1 MTSKKLRNHNN
12 MSTKPGEPL
21 AIDAL
26 HPIPDTCILQRQC
39 LDPGKLEFDHVDC
52 VVRKSCDDPL
62 DLKYSQDSRD
72 STTLCHDF
80 PEDENIPS
88 LATNSSPS
96 GSERVQVV
104 PSREMRDA
112 IMRPPTI
119 RAVPSAAPGKDVL
132 PIDVF
137 TSLVTLSMIL
147 LLFAVIYAFIVKSP
161 SNSKK

>member
-1 MTSKKLRNHNN
+1 

-21 AIDAL
+21 AIDSL

-72 STTLCHDF
+72 SQESRDSTTLCHEYS
-80 PEDENIPS
+80 EDENIPS
-88 LATNSSPS
+88 LATYSSPS
-96 GSERVQVV
+96 GGSVQVV